1 MQTNILPI
9 QVSGAAP
16 ANAPQRQ
23 NSGADSDQFGATLA
37 RQIEQRQP
45 QHATQP
51 APQAQPA
58 KAQQPQDGAQPD
70 QTQSEAQS
78 QDDARPAATAQ
89 ASKPQAAD
97 GAQDKDKAEDK
108 DTSDAKAQPATD
120 MLALIAGFSQLRQA
134 SSATAATARPG
145 VPAAAAGVSAG
156 KGQAALQAALKGLG
170 KDDAGAAQADTRAQ
184 AGDALPAGA
193 QHGTADGIDLRAA
206 QAIAGFKAHGAAGD
220 AALPNFA
227 ARLDAAR
234 LAPTAAPLAAPPQ
247 LQVAALQAAAPAAA
261 AAANSIGARVGTP
274 DWENQMGQKIVWMA
288 AGGEQS
294 ASLTLNPPD
303 LGPLQ
308 VVLSVT
314 GDQASVAFS
323 ASQQDVRHALES
335 SLPRLREMMSES
347 GIALGSATVSAG
359 MPDQRQA
366 QGGSGGGSAKRG
378 GQAMADSVAGVDS
391 APAAAVRTTMLG
403 DGMVDTFV

>member
-9 QVSGAAP
+9 QVTGATP

-23 NSGADSDQFGATLA
+23 NSGGDSDQFGATLQ

-45 QHATQP
+45 QHAAQP
-51 APQAQPA
+51 APQPA
-58 KAQQPQDGAQPD
+58 KAQQPQDNTAQPD
-70 QTQSEAQS
+70 QTQSQAPA
-78 QDDARPAATAQ
+78 QDDARPAD
-89 ASKPQAAD
+89 ASKAQAAD
-97 GAQDKDKAEDK
+97 DASGAQDKDENK
-108 DTSDAKAQPATD
+108 DTTDAKAQPATD

-134 SSATAATARPG
+134 TSATAARPG
-145 VPAAAAGVSAG
+145 APAAAAGVGAG

-170 KDDAGAAQADTRAQ
+170 KDDAGAAQADTKAQ
-184 AGDALPAGA
+184 AGEALAAAAHQGA
-193 QHGTADGIDLRAA
+193 AEGIDLRAA

-220 AALPNFA
+220 AAASLPNFA
-227 ARLDAAR
+227 ARLDAAK
-234 LAPTAAPLAAPPQ
+234 LAPTSAPLAAPQQ
-247 LQVAALQAAAPAAA
+247 LQAAALQAAVPAAA
-261 AAANSIGARVGTP
+261 AAANSIGARVGTA
-274 DWENQMGQKIVWMA
+274 DWEHQMGQKIVWMA

-323 ASQQDVRHALES
+323 ASQQEVRHALES

-347 GIALGSATVSAG
+347 GIALGNATVSAG

-366 QGGSGGGSAKRG
+366 QGDNTGSGGRG
-378 GQAMADSVAGVDS
+378 ASGMADSVAGVDS
-391 APAAAVRTTMLG
+391 APATAVRTTLLG

>member
-23 NSGADSDQFGATLA
+23 NGSSDNDQFGATLQ

-45 QHATQP
+45 QHAAQP

-58 KAQQPQDGAQPD
+58 RAQQPQDNADQPG
-70 QTQSEAQS
+70 QAQS
-78 QDDARPAATAQ
+78 QAPDDANPADAGKA
-89 ASKPQAAD
+89 QAAD
-97 GAQDKDKAEDK
+97 GTSGTQDKDEDK
-108 DTSDAKAQPATD
+108 DSTEAHAQPATD

-134 SSATAATARPG
+134 TSAATARPG
-145 VPAAAAGVSAG
+145 VPAAAAGVGAG

-170 KDDAGAAQADTRAQ
+170 KDDAGAAQGDARAQ
-184 AGDALPAGA
+184 AGDALPAAA
-193 QHGTADGIDLRAA
+193 QHGTAEGIDLRAA
-206 QAIAGFKAHGAAGD
+206 QAIAGFKAHGAGNDA

-227 ARLDAAR
+227 AKLDAAR
-234 LAPTAAPLAAPPQ
+234 LAPTAAPLAAQPQ
-247 LQVAALQAAAPAAA
+247 LQAAALQAAAPAAA
-261 AAANSIGARVGTP
+261 AASSIGARVGTA
-274 DWENQMGQKIVWMA
+274 DWESQMGQKIVWMA

-323 ASQQDVRHALES
+323 ASQQEVRHALES

-347 GIALGSATVSAG
+347 GIALGNATVSAG

-366 QGGSGGGSAKRG
+366 QGDNTGSGGRG
-378 GQAMADSVAGVDS
+378 APGMAGSVAAVDS
-391 APAAAVRTTMLG
+391 APATTVRTTMLG